1 MSIVVGGNIGATKI
15 NITVQNKGQ
24 AVYNYGQDSNITY
37 TTTNTASVVNSYD
50 SASDDSND
58 EVKEVE

>member
-1 MSIVVGGNIGATKI
+1 M
-15 NITVQNKGQ
+15 QNKGQ